1 MIAFLG
7 LISASKLVI
16 WNKMFYGRTYLL
28 LKEKI
33 EVENDVIPY
42 LLLKWILKIFHC
54 LSYFL
59 IIVRYQSIYDT
70 WGGMW

>member
-1 MIAFLG
+1 
-7 LISASKLVI
+7 
-16 WNKMFYGRTYLL
+16 MFYGRTYLL

-42 LLLKWILKIFHC
+42 LLLKWILKICYC
-54 LSYFL
+54 LSYF
-59 IIVRYQSIYDT
+59 IIIALYQSIYDT